1 MGRPARFD
9 ADQLLDAALV
19 LAAAKGPA
27 AVSMS
32 AVATRVG
39 APSGSLYHRFPSRP
53 ALLGSLWLRTAG
65 RFQVGF
71 LAALAGEDPGAA
83 GLAAAAHT
91 VAWSREHENEA
102 RLLLHGAD
110 ELEMRTWP
118 EPFGRRHRREQAKV
132 AAAIA
137 DLAERLG
144 ADGEEGLERIV
155 LATVELPLALVR
167 RRLRAGE
174 PIPATAEQTI
184 EPAVRSLL
192 GLPADAAAAPETAL
206 DGPGGPG

>member
-9 ADQLLDAALV
+9 ADQLLDAALA
-19 LAAAKGPA
+19 LGAAKGPA

-32 AVATRVG
+32 AVAARVG

-65 RFQVGF
+65 RFQAGF

-91 VAWSREHENEA
+91 VAWSREHEDEA
-102 RLLLHGAD
+102 RLLLHGAH
-110 ELEMRTWP
+110 ELELKTWP
-118 EPFGRRHRREQAKV
+118 EPLRRRHRREQAKV
-132 AAAIA
+132 AAAIEA
-137 DLAERLG
+137 LAERLG
-144 ADGEEGLERIV
+144 AGSEEERERVV

-174 PIPATAEQTI
+174 PIPAAAERTI
-184 EPAVRSLL
+184 EPGVRALL
-192 GLPADAAAAPETAL
+192 GLPASAADPATAL

>member
-1 MGRPARFD
+1 MGRPARFT

-19 LAAAKGPA
+19 LAAADGPA

-32 AVATRVG
+32 AVAAAVG
-39 APSGSLYHRFPSRP
+39 APSGSLYHRFPSRR

-65 RFQVGF
+65 RFQEGF
-71 LAALAGEDPGAA
+71 LTALAGEDPGAA
-83 GLAAAAHT
+83 GLAAATHT
-91 VAWSREHENEA
+91 VAWPRAHENEA

-110 ELEMRTWP
+110 ELELRTWP
-118 EPFGRRHRREQAKV
+118 EPLRRRHRREQAKV

-137 DLAERLG
+137 ELAERLG
-144 ADGEEGLERIV
+144 ADGEEDRERVV

-174 PIPATAEQTI
+174 PIPAGAERTI
-184 EPAVRSLL
+184 EPGVRALL
-192 GLPADAAAAPETAL
+192 GLDRPAAH
-206 DGPGGPG
+206 G